1 MITELG
7 CIDLLRPRVT
17 IGVLPD
23 NVLLYIFD
31 FYLDQVGHVDAWHT
45 LVHVCRQ
52 WREVV
57 FTSPRRLNLQLLC
70 TTKRPVIT
78 TLDVWP
84 ALPIVIDS
92 VATGIQP
99 QGMGNII
106 DALKQHDRVS
116 KINLRYIP
124 NSLFRIFAAMK
135 EPFPSL
141 TELKIS
147 SGYGA
152 VPIVPDSFLGGST
165 PQLRTLGLDGIPFP
179 GLGKLLLST
188 SNLVDLDLRRIP
200 HSGYISSQAIVAGL
214 TASMRLKKLALGF
227 QSPQS
232 RDDQASWHPP
242 PLTRI
247 VLPTLTMLVF
257 KGDSQYLEAIV
268 SRIDAPLLDYLEITF
283 FNQPTFDTPVLRDLI
298 SRTGA
303 FTTFH
308 RANVDFYPSSVNV
321 TLFQR
326 QGMLDSETLKL
337 GISCKTSDRQLSAAA
352 QLCNSTVPPF
362 PTLEK
367 LTING
372 DGVWLWQDDIG
383 APQWL
388 EILQPFTRVKDL
400 VLSEGLARLVAPA
413 LQELAG
419 ERVTET
425 LPVLQNLFFD
435 GPQPSGAVKE
445 AMEKFIAARQ
455 LSGYPVTMS
464 VVEGSGSGLM
474 PGFQVGFDMNDIFG
488 NTIGDFS
495 FDADILSDW
504 DLWFDPTPL

>member
-1 MITELG
+1 
-7 CIDLLRPRVT
+7 VT

-23 NVLLYIFD
+23 NDLLDILD
-31 FYLDQVGHVDAWHT
+31 FYLDQIGDVDAWHT

-57 FTSPRRLNLQLLC
+57 FASPRRLNLQLLC
-70 TTKRPVIT
+70 TMKRPVIT

-99 QGMGNII
+99 QGVGNII
-106 DALKQHDRVS
+106 DALKQHNRVS
-116 KINLRYIP
+116 KINIQYIP
-124 NSLFRIFAAMK
+124 NSLFSIFAVMK
-135 EPFPSL
+135 KPFLSL
-141 TELKIS
+141 TELKMS

-152 VPIVPDSFLGGST
+152 VPIIPDSFLGGST

-200 HSGYISSQAIVAGL
+200 HSGYISPQAIVACL
-214 TASMRLKKLALGF
+214 ESSMRLKKLALEF

-232 RDDQASWHPP
+232 RADRASWDPP
-242 PLTRI
+242 SLTRI
-247 VLPTLTMLVF
+247 ILPALTRLVF
-257 KGDSQYLEAIV
+257 RGDSQYLEAIV
-268 SRIDAPLLDYLEITF
+268 SRIDAPLLDCLGIKF
-283 FNQPTFDTPVLRDLI
+283 FNQPTLDTPLLRHMI

-303 FTTFH
+303 FTAFH

-326 QGMLDSETLKL
+326 KGMLDNESLKL

-352 QLCNSTVPPF
+352 QLCNSSIPPF
-362 PTLEK
+362 PTLEQ

-372 DGVWLWQDDIG
+372 DGDWLWQDDIG

-388 EILQPFTRVKDL
+388 ELLQPFTRVKDL
-400 VLSEGLARLVAPA
+400 VLSERLVRFVAPA

-419 ERVTET
+419 ERVTEN
-425 LPVLQNLFFD
+425 LPILQNLFLE
-435 GPQPSGAVKE
+435 GLQPSGAVKE

-455 LSGYPVTMS
+455 LSGYPVTVS
-464 VVEGSGSGLM
+464 VVGGSGLGLM
-474 PGFQVGFDMNDIFG
+474 TDFGFDVNDMFG
-488 NTIGDFS
+488 NTSGDSS
-495 FDADILSDW
+495 FDADILGDMN
-504 DLWFDPTPL
+504 LFFDPAAVHDGSSFIF